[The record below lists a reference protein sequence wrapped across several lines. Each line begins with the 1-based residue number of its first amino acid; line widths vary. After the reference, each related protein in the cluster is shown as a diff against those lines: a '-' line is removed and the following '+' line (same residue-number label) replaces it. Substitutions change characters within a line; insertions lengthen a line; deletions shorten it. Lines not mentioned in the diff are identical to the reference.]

1 MPRLVAIRLS
11 LALTALVLFA
21 IGIRGDYT
29 YLRMAGIVLL
39 GAALIQGLI
48 RGRKVTPGMD

>member
-1 MPRLVAIRLS
+1 VPRLLAIRLS

-21 IGIRGDYT
+21 LGIRGDST

-39 GAALIQGLI
+39 GAALILRFVGGRTP
-48 RGRKVTPGMD
+48 RG

>member
-11 LALTALVLFA
+11 LALTALALFA
-21 IGIRGDYT
+21 LGIRNESN

-39 GAALIQGLI
+39 GAALILRFVG
-48 RGRKVTPGMD
+48 GRKPRA

>member
-1 MPRLVAIRLS
+1 VPRLLAIRLS

-21 IGIRGDYT
+21 LGIRSDSI

-39 GAALIQGLI
+39 GAALILRFVG
-48 RGRKVTPGMD
+48 GRTPRP

>member
-39 GAALIQGLI
+39 GAALILRFAG
-48 RGRKVTPGMD
+48 GRTPRV